1 MGQAMSILVY
11 SSAKGNAITDSLRV
25 AKAFGKRHKNVLQ
38 ALDRLECEAEFSRL
52 NFGPSTY
59 VDGRGKQQRVVLM
72 TRTGFTFLVLGFTGR
87 KAAEFKQ
94 GYISQFDRMEAQ
106 LRAPQLAA
114 VPLPEFTKPIVQVQQ
129 VKAAASHLF
138 RLNHNPAD
146 IMQHHRGVMKC
157 LTACTPS
164 QYVRE
169 AVAKGLRVRSL
180 SGRQLLRRLEPAKA
194 ATAGFLDE
202 QVARGHTLEQLAAA
216 GIPET
221 LSAAFAAM
229 LRCGITPAE
238 LPPA

>member
-1 MGQAMSILVY
+1 MSILVY
-11 SSAKGNAITDSLRV
+11 SSTKGNAITDSLRV

-38 ALDRLECEAEFSRL
+38 ALGCLECKPEFSRL
-52 NFGPSTY
+52 NFKPSTY
-59 VDGRGKQQRVVLM
+59 TDGRGKQQRVVLM
-72 TRTGFTFLVLGFTGR
+72 TRAGFTFLALGFTGR
-87 KAAEFKQ
+87 KAAGFKQ

-106 LRAPQLAA
+106 LRAPQPAA
-114 VPLPEFTKPIVQVQQ
+114 VPLPEFTKPTVQVQQ
-129 VKAAASHLF
+129 VKAATSNLF

-146 IMQHHRGVMKC
+146 IMHHHRGVMKC
-157 LTACTPS
+157 LTARTPS

-169 AVAKGLRVRSL
+169 AVANGLRVRSL

-194 ATAGFLDE
+194 AAAGFLDE

-216 GIPET
+216 GLPET